1 MSDKASL
8 TPGWEERFRALDSEG
23 RSLREIAAAFGV
35 STKSVSRWRNKL
47 GLTKEPPAVAR
58 PQSDRDRAAAL
69 LDDGCSFSEAARSLG
84 VAATTITRWFPDRQP
99 WTRVQ
104 SGEFSSMIR
113 WSKGG
118 A

>member
-8 TPGWEERFRALDSEG
+8 SPGWEERFRALDGEG

-35 STKSVSRWRNKL
+35 STKSVSRWRSRL
-47 GLTKEPPAVAR
+47 GLTKEPPAVPR

-84 VAATTITRWFPDRQP
+84 VAPTTIARWFPDRKP
-99 WTRVQ
+99 WTPVQ

-113 WSKGG
+113 WAGRG